1 MYRKYFLRS
10 VLLPLFILT
19 LTASGQEK
27 QDSLLNVLR
36 NSANDTNRVK
46 TLNELS
52 ISFRNADYKK
62 SLQYAGEGLQLARQ
76 LNYKRGIALSLRN
89 SGLTWYRQNDFKKAS
104 DFLDQSFLILKELGD
119 SAGIAGYYGSAGEIY
134 LRQQLYGNALKYFS
148 QSLELYKNTGNFKG
162 VIHSNINIGHTYYS
176 QEKYEK
182 AMEFYIKALNLA
194 EKNKAGKEI
203 GTCYINVANILN
215 TQSDF
220 KGAIQYLGKSL
231 AIFEG
236 MNDKYNMGVCY
247 NNIAANYINQDS
259 LNQAMLYLGKA
270 LQIYIGIEDKKGQAA
285 CYLNMGI
292 VSDKN
297 NEYSKAKNYYLSAL
311 SINEA
316 LRDKYRITTCLANL
330 SISYLNLKDY
340 NAVIESSERGLMI
353 AKEINVFD
361 AQRVFYKSLSE
372 TYDSLGN
379 FKKAYE
385 YFKLFKQV
393 DDSLASAD
401 NRKQVLEL
409 EARYNSEKKEIEISN
424 LTKDI
429 KLQAIKLEKNRNF
442 LIFSIVIIL
451 LVLILLLVF
460 YRLYSLKLNSSRL
473 LAQKNEEL
481 KLMNHTLSDSE
492 AALKELNATKDKFF
506 TIIAHDIKN
515 PLSAYRSITKMLS
528 NSFYELSEQQKLE
541 YIRGI
546 NRSSENLYELFQN
559 LLQWSTSQSGTLQ
572 YKPQEIDLG
581 ILAFKAVTLLQESAD
596 KKNIQIALNVKT
608 DTYACGDINMVST
621 IMTNLLSNAIKYSG
635 EGGVVEVNA
644 SDEGNYIKIAVSDNG
659 IGITDEDIEKLFRVE
674 IDHKTI
680 GDSEEKGTGI
690 GLILCKEFVSRN
702 GGNIWVE
709 STFGKGSTFNFTLPK
724 DMIIKANA

>member
-1 MYRKYFLRS
+1 M
-10 VLLPLFILT
+10 LLPAFIT
-19 LTASGQEK
+19 LG

-36 NSANDTNRVK
+36 SSVNDTNKVK

-52 ISFRNADYKK
+52 ISYRIADYNK
-62 SLQYAGEGLQLARQ
+62 SLQYADEGLKLARQ
-76 LNYKRGIALSLRN
+76 LNYNKGIAAALRN
-89 SGLTWYRQNDFKKAS
+89 IGLAWYRQNEFKKS
-104 DFLDQSFLILKELGD
+104 SEFLDQSFLKLKELND
-119 SAGIAGYYGSAGEIY
+119 TAGMAGYYSSTGDIF
-134 LRQQLYGNALKYFS
+134 LRQQLYGNALKNYS
-148 QSLELYKNTGNFKG
+148 HSLEFYKKAGNFKG

-182 AMEFYIKALNLA
+182 AMEYYIKALNLA
-194 EKNKAGKEI
+194 EKNKALKEI
-203 GTCYINVANILN
+203 GTCYINVANVLN
-215 TQSDF
+215 TQSDY

-231 AIFEG
+231 TIFEG
-236 MNDKYNMGVCY
+236 LNDKYNMGVCY

-259 LNQAMLYLGKA
+259 LSQAMKFLGKS

-297 NEYSKAKNYYLSAL
+297 KEYSKAKNYYLSAL
-311 SINEA
+311 KINEA
-316 LRDKYRITTCLANL
+316 LFDKYRITTCLANL

-340 NAVIESSERGLMI
+340 GAVIESSERGLNI

-361 AQRVFYKSLSE
+361 AQRVFYKSLAA

-379 FKKAYE
+379 YKKAFE
-385 YFKLFKQV
+385 YFKLYKQV

-409 EARYNSEKKEIEISN
+409 EARYNTEKKEIEISN

-429 KLQAIKLEKNRNF
+429 KLQAIKLENNRNL
-442 LIFSIVIIL
+442 LIFSIVIII

-460 YRLYSLKLNSSRL
+460 YRLYALKLNSTRL
-473 LAQKNEEL
+473 LAQKNNEL
-481 KLMNHTLSDSE
+481 ELMNMTLTESE

-515 PLSAYRSITKMLS
+515 PLSAYRSVTKMLT

-546 NRSSENLYELFQN
+546 YKSSENLFELFQN
-559 LLQWSTSQSGTLQ
+559 LLQWSTSQSGTMKF
-572 YKPQEIDLG
+572 KPQEIDMG
-581 ILAFKAVTLLQESAD
+581 IIAFKAVTVLQESAD
-596 KKNIQIALNVKT
+596 KKNIQVELNVKT
-608 DTYACGDINMVST
+608 GTYAFGDINMVS
-621 IMTNLLSNAIKYSG
+621 IVMVNLLSNAIKYTKP
-635 EGGVVEVNA
+635 EGIIKVNA
-644 SDEGNYIKIAVSDNG
+644 SEKDNFIIISVIDNG
-659 IGITDEDIEKLFRVE
+659 IGITQEDTEKLFRVE

-680 GDSEEKGTGI
+680 GGSEEKGTGI
-690 GLILCKEFVSRN
+690 GLILCKEFVSKN

-709 STFGKGSTFNFTLPK
+709 SEYGKGSTFNFTLPK
-724 DMIIKANA
+724 VPD